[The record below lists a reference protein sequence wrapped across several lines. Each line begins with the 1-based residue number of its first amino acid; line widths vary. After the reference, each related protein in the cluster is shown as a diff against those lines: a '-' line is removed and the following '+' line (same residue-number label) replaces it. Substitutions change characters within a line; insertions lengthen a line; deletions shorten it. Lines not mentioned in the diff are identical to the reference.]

1 MVLNRDHYMQIRK
14 VCIRSTFM
22 DSIQTDFFNNP
33 NIKYLLRIMKTM
45 NRQHLHQDFTQ
56 NGKMDDAL
64 DLKTFHLIFN
74 LIYE

>member
-45 NRQHLHQDFTQ
+45 NRQHLQQDFTQ
-56 NGKMDDAL
+56 NEKMDGVLDIEILHL
-64 DLKTFHLIFN
+64 DLK
-74 LIYE
+74 

>member
-1 MVLNRDHYMQIRK
+1 MQIRK

-45 NRQHLHQDFTQ
+45 NRQHLQQDFTQ
-56 NGKMDDAL
+56 NEKMDGVLDIEILHL
-64 DLKTFHLIFN
+64 DLK
-74 LIYE
+74 

>member
-45 NRQHLHQDFTQ
+45 NRQHLQQNFTQ
-56 NGKMDDAL
+56 NEKMDGVLDIEIL
-64 DLKTFHLIFN
+64 HIDLK
-74 LIYE
+74 

>member
-45 NRQHLHQDFTQ
+45 NRQHLQQDFTL
-56 NGKMDDAL
+56 NEKMDGVLDIKILHL
-64 DLKTFHLIFN
+64 DLK
-74 LIYE
+74 

>member
-45 NRQHLHQDFTQ
+45 NRQHLQQDFTL
-56 NGKMDDAL
+56 NEKMDGVL
-64 DLKTFHLIFN
+64 DIEILHLHLK
-74 LIYE
+74 

>member
-45 NRQHLHQDFTQ
+45 NRQHLQQDFTQ
-56 NGKMDDAL
+56 NEKMDGVL
-64 DLKTFHLIFN
+64 DIEILHLHLK
-74 LIYE
+74 

>member
-45 NRQHLHQDFTQ
+45 NRQHLQQDFTL
-56 NGKMDDAL
+56 NEKMDVVL
-64 DLKTFHLIFN
+64 DIEILHLHLK
-74 LIYE
+74 

>member
-33 NIKYLLRIMKTM
+33 NIKYLLRIMKTT
-45 NRQHLHQDFTQ
+45 NRQHLQQDFTQ
-56 NGKMDDAL
+56 NEKMDGVLDIEILHL
-64 DLKTFHLIFN
+64 DLK
-74 LIYE
+74 

>member
-45 NRQHLHQDFTQ
+45 NRQHLQQDFTQ
-56 NGKMDDAL
+56 NEKMDGVLDIEIL
-64 DLKTFHLIFN
+64 HIDLK
-74 LIYE
+74 

>member
-45 NRQHLHQDFTQ
+45 NRQHLQQDFTQ
-56 NGKMDDAL
+56 NEKMDGVLDIAILHL
-64 DLKTFHLIFN
+64 DLK
-74 LIYE
+74 

>member
-45 NRQHLHQDFTQ
+45 NRQHLQQDFTL
-56 NGKMDDAL
+56 NEKMDVVLDIEIL
-64 DLKTFHLIFN
+64 HIDLK
-74 LIYE
+74 

>member
-1 MVLNRDHYMQIRK
+1 MQIRK

-45 NRQHLHQDFTQ
+45 NRQHLQQDFTL
-56 NGKMDDAL
+56 NEKMDGVLDIEILHL
-64 DLKTFHLIFN
+64 DLK
-74 LIYE
+74 

>member
-45 NRQHLHQDFTQ
+45 NRQHLQQDFTL
-56 NGKMDDAL
+56 NEKMDGVLDIEILHL
-64 DLKTFHLIFN
+64 DLK
-74 LIYE
+74 

>member
-1 MVLNRDHYMQIRK
+1 MQIRK

-45 NRQHLHQDFTQ
+45 NRQHLQQDFTL
-56 NGKMDDAL
+56 NEKMDGVL
-64 DLKTFHLIFN
+64 DLKILHLH
-74 LIYE
+74 LK

>member
-45 NRQHLHQDFTQ
+45 NRQHLQQDFTL
-56 NGKMDDAL
+56 NEKMDGVLDIKIL
-64 DLKTFHLIFN
+64 HIDLK
-74 LIYE
+74 

>member
-45 NRQHLHQDFTQ
+45 NRQHLQQNFTQ
-56 NGKMDDAL
+56 NEKMDGVL
-64 DLKTFHLIFN
+64 DIEILHLHLK
-74 LIYE
+74 

>member
-1 MVLNRDHYMQIRK
+1 MQIRK

-45 NRQHLHQDFTQ
+45 NRQHLQQNFTQ
-56 NGKMDDAL
+56 NEKMDGVL
-64 DLKTFHLIFN
+64 DIEILHLHLK
-74 LIYE
+74 

>member
-33 NIKYLLRIMKTM
+33 NIKYL
-45 NRQHLHQDFTQ
+45 DFTQ
-56 NGKMDDAL
+56 NEKMDGVL
-64 DLKTFHLIFN
+64 DIEILHLH
-74 LIYE
+74 LE

>member
-1 MVLNRDHYMQIRK
+1 MQIRK

-56 NGKMDDAL
+56 NGKMDAMVS
-64 DLKTFHLIFN
+64 LIWRFFILYSTLSMN
-74 LIYE
+74 KVRYQM

>member
-1 MVLNRDHYMQIRK
+1 MQIRK

-45 NRQHLHQDFTQ
+45 NRQHLHQDFTL
-56 NGKMDDAL
+56 NEKMDGVLDIEILHL
-64 DLKTFHLIFN
+64 DLK
-74 LIYE
+74 

>member
-1 MVLNRDHYMQIRK
+1 MQIRK

-45 NRQHLHQDFTQ
+45 NRQHLQQDFTL
-56 NGKMDDAL
+56 NEKMDGVL
-64 DLKTFHLIFN
+64 DIEILHLHLK
-74 LIYE
+74 

>member
-45 NRQHLHQDFTQ
+45 NRQHLQQDFTQ
-56 NGKMDDAL
+56 NEKMDGVL
-64 DLKTFHLIFN
+64 DIEILHLHLI
-74 LIYE
+74 

>member
-45 NRQHLHQDFTQ
+45 NRQHIQQDFTQ
-56 NGKMDDAL
+56 NEKMDGVLDIEILHL
-64 DLKTFHLIFN
+64 DLK
-74 LIYE
+74 

>member
-45 NRQHLHQDFTQ
+45 NRQHLQQDFTL
-56 NGKMDDAL
+56 NEKMDGVLDIEIL
-64 DLKTFHLIFN
+64 HIDLK
-74 LIYE
+74 

>member
-1 MVLNRDHYMQIRK
+1 MQIRK

-45 NRQHLHQDFTQ
+45 NRQHLQQDFTQ
-56 NGKMDDAL
+56 NEKMDGVLDIEIL
-64 DLKTFHLIFN
+64 HIDLK
-74 LIYE
+74 